1 MKNRFALL
9 AAACLLSGC
18 AGSPIAIERDARL
31 NYEKSVT
38 NYRACLAANQSNVH
52 ACEAQRLIMDTD
64 ERAFNN
70 LSADV
75 NTKLSAGN
83 TNNIIVQQRR

>member
-18 AGSPIAIERDARL
+18 AGSPIAMERDARL

-64 ERAFNN
+64 ERAP
-70 LSADV
+70 L
-75 NTKLSAGN
+75 TICLL
-83 TNNIIVQQRR
+83 T

>member
-1 MKNRFALL
+1 MIIRFAML
-9 AAACLLSGC
+9 AAVCLLSDC
-18 AGSPIAIERDARL
+18 AGSPIAMERDARL

-38 NYRACLAANQSNVH
+38 NYRSCLAANPSNVN

-83 TNNIIVQQRR
+83 TSNVIVQQRR